1 MLALLMGVNDFARE
15 ARKII
20 YAPLDSVN
28 FRTSMRALTLRA
40 TPKPALPLMLG
51 GFHEV
56 SDFASAASKITHLMK
71 TRNFCTSMRGFH
83 HSATL

>member
-28 FRTSMRALTLRA
+28 FRTSMRAFTLRA
-40 TPKPALPLMLG
+40 TPQPAMPLMLG

-56 SDFASAASKITHLMK
+56 RDFAREACKITNLMK

-83 HSATL
+83 PRVT